1 MPNVNPLLEMMDL
14 REAQRSFEANLN
26 ALTLARSMFSARWTC
41 CVEPGADKLRCLKGA
56 SVTDALRLNPAIAA
70 YTQAL
75 QRPPA
80 DDAAATPTFGALLE
94 QTLSQAIDAGHKGE
108 AIATAA
114 VSNQTSLQEVVEAVN
129 AAELTLQTV
138 VAVRDRMIAAYQEIL
153 RMPI

>member
-1 MPNVNPLLEMMDL
+1 
-14 REAQRSFEANLN
+14 
-26 ALTLARSMFSARWTC
+26 
-41 CVEPGADKLRCLKGA
+41 
-56 SVTDALRLNPAIAA
+56 VTDALRLNPAIAA

-75 QRPPA
+75 QRPA
-80 DDAAATPTFGALLE
+80 AGDAAATPTFGALLE
-94 QTLSQAIDAGHKGE
+94 QTLGEAVDAGHEGE

-114 VSNQTSLQEVVEAVN
+114 VNGQTSLQEVVEAVN

>member
-1 MPNVNPLLEMMDL
+1 M
-14 REAQRSFEANLN
+14 
-26 ALTLARSMFSARWTC
+26 
-41 CVEPGADKLRCLKGA
+41 
-56 SVTDALRLNPAIAA
+56 TDALRLNPAIAA

-80 DDAAATPTFGALLE
+80 DDPATASTFGALLE
-94 QTLSQAIDAGHKGE
+94 QTLSEAVDAGHKGE

-114 VSNQTSLQEVVEAVN
+114 VSGQTSLQEVVEAVN

>member
-1 MPNVNPLLEMMDL
+1 
-14 REAQRSFEANLN
+14 
-26 ALTLARSMFSARWTC
+26 
-41 CVEPGADKLRCLKGA
+41 
-56 SVTDALRLNPAIAA
+56 VTDALRLNPAIAA

-75 QRPPA
+75 ERPPA
-80 DDAAATPTFGALLE
+80 DAAAATSAFGALLE
-94 QTLSQAIDAGHKGE
+94 QTLSEAVDAGHKGE

-114 VSNQTSLQEVVEAVN
+114 VSGQTSLQEVVEAVN

>member
-1 MPNVNPLLEMMDL
+1 
-14 REAQRSFEANLN
+14 
-26 ALTLARSMFSARWTC
+26 
-41 CVEPGADKLRCLKGA
+41 
-56 SVTDALRLNPAIAA
+56 VTDALRLNPAIAA

-80 DDAAATPTFGALLE
+80 DDAAATPSFGALLE
-94 QTLSQAIDAGHKGE
+94 QTLSQAVDAGHKGE